1 MVMLRTTHFRGLYL
15 PSTSVRR
22 SASSETAVF
31 SSALCAQEG
40 KFALRMAISSFRIY
54 LSDIDHAL
62 DVLKWTAE
70 KLIDEE

>member
-1 MVMLRTTHFRGLYL
+1 
-15 PSTSVRR
+15 
-22 SASSETAVF
+22 
-31 SSALCAQEG
+31 
-40 KFALRMAISSFRIY
+40 MAISSFRIY